1 MIKSMKVFGLV
12 AILAMAMGGL
22 AAMASAD
29 IMPES
34 DVKSS
39 SAAIYVPDNYT
50 KIQWAVDNATA
61 GSTIIVKN
69 GTYYENVAVT
79 KQLILR
85 GIDTYT
91 GKPVVDAG
99 GSGNAI
105 TLSADGI
112 TLEGFNVTNAGSSL
126 QDAGIKVI
134 SSNNKIIDNTVS
146 NNERGIS
153 ITSFGG
159 NRITGSN
166 VSNNRIGIYLPYSCN
181 NSITDCNV
189 SNNVMGIYLYSA
201 SNNTITGSN
210 VSNNYV
216 GFQLFSSCNNGITGN
231 TVSNNN
237 AGGIYLYSSS
247 NNNNIA
253 GNTATNNYDGIYLY
267 SSSNNIIYLNNFVN
281 NTDNVYSRG
290 AINIWNSIE
299 KIKYTFKGRTH
310 TNYLGNYWS
319 GYNGSDDNE
328 DGVGDSTYTIYS
340 VKDYYPLIM
349 EFENYIEARLLS
361 PLQ

>member
-1 MIKSMKVFGLV
+1 MIKSMKILGLV

-22 AAMASAD
+22 AAMAYAD

-34 DVKSS
+34 DVKAP
-39 SAAIYVPDNYT
+39 SATIYVPDNYT
-50 KIQWAVDNATA
+50 KIQWAVNNATA

-91 GKPVVDAG
+91 GYPVVDAG
-99 GSGNAI
+99 GRGNAI

-112 TLEGFNVTNAGSSL
+112 TLEGFNVKNAGSSL
-126 QDAGIKVI
+126 RDAGIKVI
-134 SSNNKIIDNTVS
+134 SSNNKIMDNTVS
-146 NNERGIS
+146 NNEKGIS

-159 NRITGSN
+159 NSITGSN
-166 VSNNRIGIYLPYSCN
+166 VSNNRIGIYLSYSCN
-181 NSITDCNV
+181 NSITDSNV

-201 SNNTITGSN
+201 SSNSITDSN

-216 GFQLFSSCNNGITGN
+216 GSHLYSSCNNSITGN
-231 TVSNNN
+231 TVNSNS
-237 AGGIYLYSSS
+237 AGGICLFSSS

-267 SSSNNIIYLNNFVN
+267 SSSNNIIYLNNLMN
-281 NTDNVYSRG
+281 NTDNVYSRT
-290 AINIWNSIE
+290 AINIWNSTE
-299 KIKYTFKGRTH
+299 EIKYAYKGKTH
-310 TNYLGNYWS
+310 TNYMGNYWS
-319 GYNGSDDNE
+319 GYNGSDDNG

-340 VKDYYPLIM
+340 VKDYYPLIV
-349 EFENYIEARLLS
+349 EFENYTGVRLLS

>member
-1 MIKSMKVFGLV
+1 MIKSMKIFGLV
-12 AILAMAMGGL
+12 AILVMVMCGL
-22 AAMASAD
+22 AAIASAD

-34 DVKSS
+34 DVKPLSS
-39 SAAIYVPDNYT
+39 TIYVPDNYT

-61 GSTIIVKN
+61 GSTIVVKN

-99 GSGNAI
+99 GSGTAI
-105 TLSADGI
+105 TLSADEI
-112 TLEGFNVTNAGSSL
+112 TLKGFNVTNAGSSL
-126 QDAGIKVI
+126 RDAGIKVI
-134 SSNNKIIDNTVS
+134 SSNNNIIDNTVT
-146 NNERGIS
+146 NNEKGIS
-153 ITSFGG
+153 ITSFSG
-159 NRITGSN
+159 NSITGSN
-166 VSNNRIGIYLPYSCN
+166 VSNNRIGIYLVSASS
-181 NSITDCNV
+181 NSIIDSNV
-189 SNNVMGIYLYSA
+189 SNNVMGIYLVSA
-201 SNNTITGSN
+201 SNNCITDSN

-216 GFQLFSSCNNGITGN
+216 GFHLYSSCNNGITGN
-231 TVSNNN
+231 TVSNNS

-247 NNNNIA
+247 NNNSIA
-253 GNTATNNYDGIYLY
+253 GNTAINNYDGVYLY

-281 NTDNVYSRG
+281 NTDNVYSRA

-299 KIKYTFKGRTH
+299 EIKYTYKSKTH

-319 GYNGSDDNE
+319 GYNGSDDNG

-349 EFENYIEARLLS
+349 EFENYTGVRLLS